1 MNKNSNK
8 ELSRINLQIA
18 RDLKRAR
25 LLAGL
30 TQKDLANA
38 LGVSYQQIQKYESGT
53 SHISAARLVQLTGLM
68 QITCPELKPAAPN
81 TETPDIDEKA
91 LKICSRIMNIKDP
104 ACREKIVNAVYCLT
118 G

>member
-1 MNKNSNK
+1 MGKNNN
-8 ELSRINLQIA
+8 EQLSRINRQIA

-38 LGVSYQQIQKYESGT
+38 LGVSYQQIQKYESGA
-53 SHISAARLVQLTGLM
+53 SQISAARLVQLTGLM
-68 QITCPELKPAAPN
+68 QITCPELEPAAPHA
-81 TETPDIDEKA
+81 ETQDIDEKA
-91 LKICSRIMNIKDP
+91 LKICSRIMGIKDP

-118 G
+118 S